1 MKLTSWDILETLRV
15 IGELRDSR
23 LISKQTYDH
32 MLNGMGVSFDGVTFS
47 FMNSVGS
54 VVEFKKR

>member
-15 IGELRDSR
+15 VGELRDSR
-23 LISKQTYDH
+23 LISKQTYDD